1 MIAGYEDIVLAQ
13 LVLNENSRRGREAG
27 AELREALRSAGIEF
41 VESELSDAP
50 ASGVD
55 CIIGAGGDGTVAA
68 CVAKAVEWKVPLG
81 VIPLGTFNEL
91 ARTLAIPLDVGGA
104 VDVIARGKLRSVDV
118 GSVNG
123 RYFTNE
129 ASIGISSRIARIQT
143 PELKQRFGF
152 LAIFGTALQA
162 FRQSRP
168 MHVELRYDGKSERLR
183 TIQLT
188 VANSHRFG
196 GFLEVADAAIDD
208 GRLDLYSVDIRKF
221 REAFAIA
228 WAMLRGKRRAVPG
241 LRTFRAARFE
251 VRTSHPH
258 HIAADAEPA
267 GATPA
272 VFEVLPKALSVF
284 AAE

>member
-1 MIAGYEDIVLAQ
+1 MLAQ
-13 LVLNENSRRGREAG
+13 LVLNEHSRRGREAS
-27 AELREALRSAGIEF
+27 AALREALNTAGIHF
-41 VESELSDAP
+41 VETKLGDAP
-50 ASGVD
+50 ASGID
-55 CIIGAGGDGTVAA
+55 AIIGAGGDGTIAA

-81 VIPLGTFNEL
+81 IIPLGTFNEL
-91 ARTLAIPLDVGGA
+91 ARTLAIPLNVNGA
-104 VDVIARGKLRSVDV
+104 VDVIARGRVRPIDV

-143 PELKQRFGF
+143 PELKQRFGLF
-152 LAIFGTALQA
+152 AVAGTALAA
-162 FRQSRP
+162 FRHSRAI
-168 MHVELRYDGKSERLR
+168 HVELRYDGNVERLR

-196 GFLEVADAAIDD
+196 GFLQVNGAAIDD
-208 GRLDLYSVDIRKF
+208 GWLDLYSVDIRKF
-221 REAFAIA
+221 SEAFAIA
-228 WAMLRGKRRAVPG
+228 WTMLSGKQRAVPG

-251 VRTSHPH
+251 VRTKHPH

-267 GATPA
+267 GTTPA
-272 VFEVLPKALSVF
+272 VFELLPKALSVF